1 MKPEVLI
8 FIDWYL
14 PAFKAGGPIQSV
26 ANLVAHLG
34 SDLNI
39 SIVTSDRD
47 LGDSAAMPGLELNQW
62 IEKDKH
68 RIIYLVPEQ
77 QTAMIFRA
85 IFKEKSY
92 DYVYLNSLFSVKF
105 TLLPIWEACHFNCQI
120 ILAPR
125 GMLGLGALNI
135 KKAKKKLF
143 LLTLRVS
150 GYSKKICWHATSE
163 PEVQEI
169 KKNVGE
175 NVAIKLASN
184 FSAINSVS
192 FRNKEKRSNS
202 LNLFFLARIAE
213 KKNLKDAIKFLKEL
227 NAEIKVKFTI
237 IGPIGEEIYWKECQE
252 FISQLPA
259 SITVDYVGP
268 IPNKRLSGY
277 LAEQHFLL
285 LPTFHENFGHVF
297 IESWI
302 NGCPVIISD
311 QTPWRNLEEK
321 GIGWDISLAD
331 ASKFIEAIEK
341 AASLSQE
348 AYSRMSKAAFD
359 FAKSFTENPAVQEA
373 NRNLFNLPSLDKN

>member
-1 MKPEVLI
+1 MKPQVLI

-34 SDLNI
+34 SELSI

-47 LGDSAAMPGLELNQW
+47 LGDDTAMPALELNQW
-62 IEKDKH
+62 IEKEPY
-68 RIIYLVPEQ
+68 RIIYLTTEH
-77 QTAMIFRA
+77 QTSKKYREIFQ
-85 IFKEKSY
+85 EKPY

-105 TLLPIWEACHFNCQI
+105 TLIPIWVARHFTSQL

-135 KKAKKKLF
+135 KKTKKKLF
-143 LLTLRVS
+143 LLALRVS
-150 GYSKKICWHATSE
+150 GYSKKISWHATSE
-163 PEVQEI
+163 PEVLEI
-169 KKNVGE
+169 KKYVGQ

-184 FSAINSVS
+184 FSSKNTIS
-192 FRNKEKRSNS
+192 FPKKEKHSNS
-202 LNLFFLARIAE
+202 LHLFFLARIAE
-213 KKNLKDAIKFLKEL
+213 KKNLKAAIQFLKDINAKIQIKFS
-227 NAEIKVKFTI
+227 I
-237 IGPIGEEIYWKECQE
+237 IGPIGEKTYWKECQAL
-252 FISQLPA
+252 IAQLPA
-259 SITVDYVGP
+259 STTVDYLGP
-268 IPNKRLSGY
+268 IPNELLTDY

-311 QTPWRNLEEK
+311 QTPWRNLEEA

-331 ASKFIEAIEK
+331 TSKFTDAIEK
-341 AASLSQE
+341 AASLDQI
-348 AYSRMSKAAFD
+348 AYTQMSEAAFD
-359 FAKSFTENPAVQEA
+359 FAKSFTENPAVLEA
-373 NRNLFNLPSLDKN
+373 NRNLFNLPRGDKI

>member
-8 FIDWYL
+8 LVDWYL

-34 SDLNI
+34 SELNI

-62 IEKDKH
+62 LEKGKH
-68 RIIYLVPEQ
+68 RIIYLAPEQ
-77 QTAMIFRA
+77 QTAKKFRA

-105 TLLPIWEACHFNCQI
+105 TLLPIWVARHFNCQL

-143 LLTLRVS
+143 LLTLQVS
-150 GYSKKICWHATSE
+150 GYSNKISWHATSK
-163 PEVQEI
+163 PEVLEI

-184 FSAINSVS
+184 FSAINNAS
-192 FRNKEKRSNS
+192 FRNKEKRSNY
-202 LNLFFLARIAE
+202 LHLFFLARIAE
-213 KKNLKDAIKFLKEL
+213 KKNLKAAIQFLKEL
-227 NAEIKVKFTI
+227 NAEIQVKFTI

-252 FISQLPA
+252 LISQLPA

-268 IPNKRLSGY
+268 IPNERLSGY

-331 ASKFIEAIEK
+331 ASKFREVIEK
-341 AASLSQE
+341 AASLGQE
-348 AYSRMSKAAFD
+348 AYSRMSEAAFD
-359 FAKSFTENPAVQEA
+359 FAKSFTENQAVLEA